1 MKNQSIYRNIG
12 IIAHIDAGK
21 TTTTERILFYTG
33 KSRSIGEVHD
43 GTATMDWMEQEQERG
58 ITITSAATTCFWT
71 SDRVS
76 DKYKNI
82 QHRINIIDTPGHVD
96 FTVEVE
102 RSLRVLDGAVVV
114 FDGVAGVESQTQTVW
129 NQANRYKVPR
139 ICFVNKLDRMGASFS
154 RCADMIRNRLGCAGI
169 ELTLPIGSES
179 EFIGLVDLVKMKA
192 YIWRGDEN
200 GAIFDETD
208 IPNNMLDL
216 AQEKRHFLLETV
228 SMEDDEMMNKYLE
241 TGDLSEDELKHC
253 IRKGTLDFNIVPI
266 LCGSAFKNKGVQMLL
281 DAVIDYLPSPE
292 DVPPISASNKKGEE
306 ISNFACDM
314 EHPFAGLVFKLMTD
328 PFVGALSFVRVYSGR
343 IAKGDKVLV
352 ASTGKKIRIG
362 RLLEMH
368 ANERKDIEE
377 ATAGDIIAV
386 PGLEVMTGETISDE
400 KYDIVL
406 EKMVFPAP
414 VVALSIEPESKAD
427 QENLSK
433 ALSKLTKEDPSF
445 VVDRN
450 EETGQTIIK
459 GMGELHLEILVD
471 RMKREF
477 KVNAKVGDP
486 QVAYRETIRQK
497 AEIEYIHKKQSG
509 GAGQFAKVVMIF
521 EPLTDELVESLSKA
535 SNAKVIKDE
544 KDNAVVR
551 YIFVNNIKG
560 GVIPSEYIP
569 GVEKGIEYSIAR
581 GALAGFPVY
590 GFVVYL
596 NDGLHHD
603 VDSSVLAFELAA
615 RAAFRE
621 SMKKAKV
628 CLLEPVMKVDVT
640 TPQDYK
646 GNVDGDISRRRGILG
661 CTDTLPNGSFII
673 SAEVP
678 LSEMFGYANDLR
690 SLTKGEASFTME
702 FCKYIIVNQSNEFAI
717 LKKLGLSSDEKK

>member
-1 MKNQSIYRNIG
+1 MRTQDTYRNIG

-33 KSRSIGEVHD
+33 KSRTLGEVHD

-58 ITITSAATTCFWT
+58 ITITSAATTCFWI
-71 SDRVS
+71 SDRVA
-76 DKYKNI
+76 DKFKGK

-129 NQANRYKVPR
+129 NQANKYKVPR

-154 RCADMIRNRLGCAGI
+154 RCVGMIRERLGCSVV

-179 EFIGLVDLVKMKA
+179 DFIGLVDVVKMKA
-192 YIWRGDEN
+192 YVWKGDEN
-200 GAIFDETD
+200 GAAFELQDVPSDMKE
-208 IPNNMLDL
+208 L
-216 AQEKRHFLLETV
+216 AAKKRIELLETV
-228 SMEDDEMMNKYLE
+228 SMEDDSMMNKYLE
-241 TGDLSEDELKHC
+241 NGDLSEEEIKYC
-253 IRKGTLDFNIVPI
+253 IRKGTIAFNFVPV
-266 LCGSAFKNKGVQMLL
+266 LCGSSFKNKGVQLLL
-281 DAVIDYLPSPE
+281 DSVVDYLPSPQE
-292 DVPPISASNKKGEE
+292 VAAISASNKHGDLIKD
-306 ISNFACDM
+306 FACD
-314 EHPFAGLVFKLMTD
+314 EKRPFAGLVFKLMTD
-328 PFVGALSFVRVYSGR
+328 PFVGALAFVRIYSGKLV
-343 IAKGDKVLV
+343 KGDKILV
-352 ASTGKKIRIG
+352 FSTAKKVRVGRI
-362 RLLEMH
+362 LEMH
-368 ANERKDIEE
+368 ANERKDIEQ
-377 ATAGDIIAV
+377 AFAGDIIAL
-386 PGLEVMTGETISDE
+386 PGLDVMTGETISDE

-406 EKMVFPAP
+406 EKMSFPIP

-445 VVDRN
+445 IVDRD
-450 EETGQTIIK
+450 EDTGQTVIK

-497 AEIEYIHKKQSG
+497 AEIEYLHKKQSG
-509 GAGQFAKVVMIF
+509 GAGQFAKVVMVF
-521 EPLTDELVESLSKA
+521 EPLTDELVETLSKA
-535 SNAKVIKDE
+535 SNAKIIKDE
-544 KDNAVVR
+544 KDNSVVR

-581 GALAGFPVY
+581 GVLAGFPVY

-596 NDGLHHD
+596 NDGLYHD

-615 RAAFRE
+615 RSAFRDA
-621 SMKKAKV
+621 MKKAKV
-628 CLLEPVMKVDVT
+628 CMLEPVMKVDVT
-640 TPQDYK
+640 TPQAYK
-646 GNVDGDISRRRGILG
+646 GNVDGDISRRRGLLG
-661 CTDTLPNGSFII
+661 ASDTLPNGSFVV
-673 SAEVP
+673 SSEVP

-702 FCKYIIVNQSNEFAI
+702 FCKYIIVNPSAERDI
-717 LKKLGLSSDEKK
+717 LKKLGLNADDKK